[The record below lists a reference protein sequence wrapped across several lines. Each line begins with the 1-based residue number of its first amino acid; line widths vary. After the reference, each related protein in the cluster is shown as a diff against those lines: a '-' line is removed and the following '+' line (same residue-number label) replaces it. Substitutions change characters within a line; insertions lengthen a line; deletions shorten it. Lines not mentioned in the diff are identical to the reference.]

1 MIAHR
6 LSTVKDCDK
15 IIVLKKGV
23 VIEEG
28 RHEELLKIEDG
39 LYRKLWEEQ
48 TKKMLEKENEP
59 SDDEEAEDDG
69 FVPLYCDPFPGP
81 KKTWYNGIK

>member
-28 RHEELLKIEDG
+28 PHEELLNIEDG

-48 TKKMLEKENEP
+48 TKKMLEK
-59 SDDEEAEDDG
+59 DDDKKEDD
-69 FVPLYCDPFPGP
+69 
-81 KKTWYNGIK
+81 